1 MREIASK
8 NILGLLLDDRLRE
21 AGCSEID
28 GKQISWDSGYIVTVL
43 PYGERKGTAIRKF
56 TVLPS
61 MVKEIS
67 ALLQNV
73 CWGSL
78 VELRLDNNKII
89 DINVIFDLSNALPIE

>member
-1 MREIASK
+1 MRDVANK
-8 NILGLLLDDRLRE
+8 NFIGLLLYDAHRE
-21 AGCSEID
+21 GGSSIINNREV
-28 GKQISWDSGYIVTVL
+28 SWDSGYIVTVL
-43 PYGERKGTAIRKF
+43 PYGERKGTAIRKL

-67 ALLQNV
+67 SQLQNV
-73 CWGSL
+73 SWGSL